1 MTNLEVIQELYRAF
15 GERDYDAFLELCTA
29 EVEWIQNEGFPGGA
43 THHGGQAVIDG
54 VFKAFGN
61 DWASFSFELEKTVDA
76 GETIVVIGAYA
87 GQHRETGKTFRAAAV
102 HVYDMVGGKVRRF
115 RQFTDTKTIWDA
127 MS

>member
-15 GERDYDAFLELCTA
+15 GERNYASFLELCTA
-29 EVEWIQNEGFPGGA
+29 DVEWIQNEGFPGGA
-43 THHGGQAVIDG
+43 THHGGQAVVDR
-54 VFKAFGN
+54 VFKAFD
-61 DWASFSFELEKTVDA
+61 DWATFSFELEQLVD
-76 GETIVVIGAYA
+76 GGDTILAIGTYA

-102 HVYDMVGGKVRRF
+102 HVYDLAGAKVRRF